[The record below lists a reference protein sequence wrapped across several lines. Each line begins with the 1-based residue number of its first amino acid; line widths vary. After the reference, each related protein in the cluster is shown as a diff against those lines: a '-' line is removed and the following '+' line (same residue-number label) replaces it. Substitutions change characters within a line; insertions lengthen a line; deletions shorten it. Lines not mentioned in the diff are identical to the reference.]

1 MKKNLFYLFALIC
14 SMSLFT
20 SCSDDDDPVYPIEEE
35 IAGTYKGTLDIEL
48 AGTPVATGMPK
59 NITIAKVSGN
69 SISLELKDFSFMGN
83 NIGTINLEKC
93 VLKQNGT
100 SYTFTGSQE
109 LNLSGIGKCNV
120 DVAGTINNG
129 KAEVNLNID
138 VLQLGREVKVVYKG
152 TKLTGSE
159 SSEAKITAFTID
171 SEFVTEQPVIDEAT
185 RTITFKV
192 SDTATDDDLK
202 SLKPVFTISE
212 KATVTPASGV
222 VQDFSNGKNV
232 IYTVVSEN
240 GTVNEYIVSVA
251 GRQSALKFSFEE
263 WETIAGSFLTNE
275 YVTPQP
281 IDLLATSA
289 PGAAFLKLFQITDL
303 PVFKTDDKKEG
314 EFAIKLV
321 TMDTSAKVST
331 LVPAITSGSVFTG
344 VFDLDVNDRIG
355 STKFGIAYDKKP
367 IYFRGWYKYA
377 PGAKYIDGS
386 SATKPADIIEM
397 PDKLD
402 ECAIQ
407 AVLYE
412 AVGADGEDITLTGHD
427 INTSDYRIAV
437 AKLEDGTAKEE
448 YTYFDIPF
456 TFLTGK
462 VYDETKTY
470 KIAIVCSSSKE
481 GDIFKGAGGSTLI
494 LDELEIIGEDVTVE

>member
-109 LNLSGIGKCNV
+109 LNLSDIGKCNV

-129 KAEVNLNID
+129 KVEADLNID
-138 VLQLGREVKVVYKG
+138 VLQLGQKVKVVYKG

-159 SSEAKITAFTID
+159 SSEAKITSFVFEGATI
-171 SEFVTEQPVIDEAT
+171 VTEQPVIDDVTGKIA
-185 RTITFKV
+185 FKV
-192 SDTATDDDLK
+192 IDGATNEELAA
-202 SLKPVFTISE
+202 LVPTIAISS
-212 KATVTPASGV
+212 KASITPATGIKQNFASDV
-222 VQDFSNGKNV
+222 T
-232 IYTVVSEN
+232 YTVIAED
-240 GTVNEYIVSVA
+240 GTVKEYVVSLA
-251 GRQSALKFSFEE
+251 GRQVVMKYPFDEWKSVGAGKSQHDEPVEE
-263 WETIAGSFLTNE
+263 
-275 YVTPQP
+275 V
-281 IDLLATSA
+281 LATSA
-289 PGAAFLKLFQITDL
+289 TAASLLWLYGIEGFPLYKETEDIVAGAA
-303 PVFKTDDKKEG
+303 
-314 EFAIKLV
+314 AAKLV
-321 TMDTSAKVST
+321 TMDTSAKMNS

-344 VFDLDVNDRIG
+344 KFELDLKDRLN
-355 STKFGIAYDKKP
+355 STKFGISYDKKP
-367 IYFRGWYKYA
+367 AYFRGWYKYT
-377 PGAKYIDGS
+377 PGAKFIDGTG
-386 SATKPADIIEM
+386 ATKPAEVVERPEIT
-397 PDKLD
+397 D

-412 AVGADGEDITLTGHD
+412 AKDAEGNEVILTGHD
-427 INTSDYRIAV
+427 INTSAYRVAAAV
-437 AKLEDGTAKEE
+437 LADGTAKAA

-456 TFLTGK
+456 TYVNG
-462 VYDETKTY
+462 KTY
-470 KIAIVCSSSKE
+470 EAGKEYKLAIVCSSSKE
-481 GDIFKGAGGSTLI
+481 GDSFKGAGGSTLWI
-494 LDELEIIGEDVTVE
+494 DELEIIGE